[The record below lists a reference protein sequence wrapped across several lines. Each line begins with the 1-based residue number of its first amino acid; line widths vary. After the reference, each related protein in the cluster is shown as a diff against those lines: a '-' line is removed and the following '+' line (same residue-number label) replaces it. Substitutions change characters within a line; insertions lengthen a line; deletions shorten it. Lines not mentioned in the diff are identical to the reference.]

1 MNSPFAYGERVLLLD
16 SKHVHIQIPVVTME
30 NGSIGQRIRV
40 TEKGTRQT
48 YTAVVVNGGLL
59 QGRL

>member
-1 MNSPFAYGERVLLLD
+1 MERAAA
-16 SKHVHIQIPVVTME
+16 SKKPALGSRTYPPVVTME